1 MYDENGIFIGEGPF
15 NAGLNYKSPYGSNVS
30 LGQMANLNNPSF
42 QGFPGKVQSAFTGS
56 FENQGMTSPSSPMA
70 ASGPS
75 FASTLPPAWQGDNTA
90 PAAGAAGA
98 AAKVAGKAGGMLG
111 IGSVALGGLQTL
123 GGFYGLLTTK
133 EPDKYSLTAN
143 TQQAIGESK
152 SAAKFGLSPT
162 QLAAY
167 NTNVR
172 QAANTDIYNA
182 RNMAGNSLS
191 RAVFGVRRG
200 QTLGALN
207 NLAMSDFD
215 AQQRKV
221 QYRNQMYGIEQGMK
235 DRNTQLDWNQYGQ
248 KMQAYGGAMR
258 SGLNNMAG
266 FFNLGEALKYTS
278 LMT

>member
-1 MYDENGIFIGEGPF
+1 MYDENGMFIGEGPF

-30 LGQMANLNNPSF
+30 LGQMANMNNPNL
-42 QGFPGKVQSAFTGS
+42 QGFNGSLQSGFTGS
-56 FENQGMTSPSSPMA
+56 FKSQGAFSPSEPMA
-70 ASGPS
+70 PSGPS

-90 PAAGAAGA
+90 AAPAQTAAGSALKA
-98 AAKVAGKAGGMLG
+98 AGGMLG
-111 IGSVALGGLQTL
+111 AGSFALGGLQTI
-123 GGFYGLLTTK
+123 GGLIGLATTK

-172 QAANTDIYNA
+172 QSANTDIYNA

-207 NLAMSDFD
+207 NLAASDFE
-215 AQQRKV
+215 AMQRKV

-266 FFNLGEALKYTS
+266 FFNLGQALKYSS
-278 LMT
+278 LIT

>member
-1 MYDENGIFIGEGPF
+1 MYDENGIFIGGPV
-15 NAGLNYKSPYGSNVS
+15 GLNYNSPYGQNMS
-30 LGQMANLNNPSF
+30 LGQMANVGNPNF
-42 QGFPGKVQSAFTGS
+42 QGFSGNLQSAFTDS
-56 FENQGMTSPSSPMA
+56 FKGQGMTSPSSPMA
-70 ASGPS
+70 PSGPS

-90 PAAGAAGA
+90 AAPAQTAAGSALKAAGG
-98 AAKVAGKAGGMLG
+98 VLGAG
-111 IGSVALGGLQTL
+111 SFALGGLQTI
-123 GGFYGLLTTK
+123 GGLIGLATTK

-172 QAANTDIYNA
+172 QSANTDIYNA

-207 NLAMSDFD
+207 NLAASDFD
-215 AQQRKV
+215 AMQRKI

-266 FFNLGEALKYTS
+266 FFNLGQALKYSS
-278 LMT
+278 LIA

>member
-1 MYDENGIFIGEGPF
+1 MYDENGIFIGGPV
-15 NAGLNYKSPYGSNVS
+15 GLNYNSPYGQNMS
-30 LGQMANLNNPSF
+30 LGQMSNVGNPNF
-42 QGFPGKVQSAFTGS
+42 QGFSGNLQSAFTDS
-56 FENQGMTSPSSPMA
+56 FKGQGTASPSSPMA
-70 ASGPS
+70 SSGPS

-90 PAAGAAGA
+90 AGAAGA
-98 AAKVAGKAGGMLG
+98 VGKATGVASKAGGMLG

-123 GGFYGLLTTK
+123 GGLYGLLTTK

-162 QLAAY
+162 QIAGY

-266 FFNLGEALKYTS
+266 FFNLGQALKYSS
-278 LMT
+278 LIT

>member
-1 MYDENGIFIGEGPF
+1 MYNSYGNFVGPYNEDNIFSSYAYPTM
-15 NAGLNYKSPYGSNVS
+15 GSMAKAAPQAPS
-30 LGQMANLNNPSF
+30 SFDANL
-42 QGFPGKVQSAFTGS
+42 QSQFTKS
-56 FENQGMTSPSSPMA
+56 VSAPTSA
-70 ASGPS
+70 VGA
-75 FASTLPPAWQGDNTA
+75 TA
-90 PAAGAAGA
+90 AAGA
-98 AAKVAGKAGGMLG
+98 AAGASAAKSATGAAETVAKAATKAGGMLG
-111 IGSVALGGLQTL
+111 VGSVALGGLQTL
-123 GGFYGLLTTK
+123 GGLYGLLTTK

-172 QAANTDIYNA
+172 QSANTDIYNA
-182 RNMAGNSLS
+182 RNMAGSSLS

-207 NLAMSDFD
+207 NLAMSDFN
-215 AQQRKV
+215 AQQQKV

-266 FFNLGEALKYTS
+266 FFNLGEALKYSS

>member
-1 MYDENGIFIGEGPF
+1 MYDENGIFIGGPV
-15 NAGLNYKSPYGSNVS
+15 GLNYNSPYGQNMS
-30 LGQMANLNNPSF
+30 LGQMSNVVNSNKG
-42 QGFPGKVQSAFTGS
+42 QGTA
-56 FENQGMTSPSSPMA
+56 SPSSPMA
-70 ASGPS
+70 SSGPS

-90 PAAGAAGA
+90 PAAGAAGTA
-98 AAKVAGKAGGMLG
+98 EKAAGKAGGMLG

-123 GGFYGLLTTK
+123 GGLYGLLTTK

-152 SAAKFGLSPT
+152 SAAQYGLSPA
-162 QLAAY
+162 QLGAY

-172 QAANTDIYNA
+172 QSANTDIYNA
-182 RNMAGNSLS
+182 RNMAGSSLS

-266 FFNLGEALKYTS
+266 FFNLGEALKYSS

>member
-1 MYDENGIFIGEGPF
+1 MYDENGIFIGGPV
-15 NAGLNYKSPYGSNVS
+15 GLNYNSPYGSNMS
-30 LGQMANLNNPSF
+30 LGQMANVGNPNF
-42 QGFPGKVQSAFTGS
+42 QGFSGNLQSAFTDS
-56 FENQGMTSPSSPMA
+56 FKGQGMTSPSSPMA

-75 FASTLPPAWQGDNTA
+75 FASTLPPAWQGDNTV
-90 PAAGAAGA
+90 PAAGA
-98 AAKVAGKAGGMLG
+98 AGKAGGMLG

-123 GGFYGLLTTK
+123 GGLYGLLTTK

-207 NLAMSDFD
+207 NLAMSDFN
-215 AQQRKV
+215 AQQQKV

-278 LMT
+278 LMK